1 MKFFLSVLG
10 MVMIVEGLPYF
21 AFPERIKSWL
31 IRVSEMEAVH
41 LRAFGF
47 MAMCVGMALIYL
59 SRKSN
64 LF

>member
-1 MKFFLSVLG
+1 MKFFLSVVG

-31 IRVSEMEAVH
+31 VRVSEMEAIH

-47 MAMCVGMALIYL
+47 MAMCAGMVLIYL
-59 SRKSN
+59 GRNIN